1 MHSTSLRRPAG
12 ALLAAVVG
20 VFGVATVASATPVA
34 QQVNDFESGTTQSWT
49 NGGGAPEPLNVNTG
63 GPAGNDDNFLR
74 VNARGGSG
82 AGSRLATYN
91 RSTQWIGNYTTAR
104 LTSVEMDLKNLGT
117 SPLVMRLGLQETGG
131 TRFASA
137 LPFNLPADGLWH
149 HATFGL
155 GSSDLTRIG
164 STSYTTAMTRINELR
179 IIHSTAADF
188 MGDPI
193 NSSVGIDNI
202 RAVPEPALLGAAG
215 AAALLLMR
223 RRRR

>member
-1 MHSTSLRRPAG
+1 MHSTSPRRGAG
-12 ALLAAVVG
+12 TVLAAIAG
-20 VFGVATVASATPVA
+20 VFLATTVASATPVA
-34 QQVNDFESGTTQSWT
+34 QQVNDFENGTTQSWT
-49 NGGGAPEPLNVNTG
+49 NGGGAPDPVNVNTG
-63 GPAGNDDNFLR
+63 GPAGAADNFLR
-74 VNARGGSG
+74 VNANGGSS
-82 AGSRLATYN
+82 AGGRLAVYN
-91 RSTQWIGNYTTAR
+91 RSTQWVGNYTTAR
-104 LTSVEMDLKNLGT
+104 ITSVELDLKNLGT

-131 TRFASA
+131 TRFASTV
-137 LPFNLPADGLWH
+137 PFNLPADGLWH

-155 GSSDLTRIG
+155 ASSDLTRIG
-164 STSYTTAMTRINELR
+164 STSYTTAVTRINELR
-179 IIHSTAADF
+179 VIHSTAADF